1 MADFAVGLNIEY
13 TVRSLPISG
22 VGDDPLGIAQVSGFY
37 GPGTWSAWYSTII
50 AAWIQLLVQPKR
62 KLDPNSWFYILGMNW
77 AALDLFRQVH
87 SLHIA
92 QEQGHS
98 LDLRKRFMGS
108 IAAPYMI
115 VFWGSFHAILQNVA
129 AFFAT
134 VLIITT
140 DKKTKDN
147 ISIEGLRAYFRVLLS
162 RRLVLS
168 MGLILPLTALSVL
181 FFNPPLQ
188 EDFPREEE
196 HYKFFPALYWEG
208 IRGEHVT
215 SVLFSGWGGLA
226 MLPIFLVYTI
236 LILLPIAEGPF
247 RLVIVFLQPS
257 IARMQSLVASICSL
271 LYSSLLLS
279 FMVLWLHKFLL
290 LFRRLLFV
298 LAFCL
303 IGLLILCGFCVGLCV
318 VSFMLIGIVGF
329 FSIPSA
335 ALHYFFYILGGT
347 KVSESCFLMP
357 CAPQSI
363 YDWDQAFSLTAG
375 LILLV
380 FTEIIPGVRKG
391 VRLFKRLREG
401 EEGILEYFL
410 DDLNVAKPEESEI
423 ENLEA
428 GLSGYEG

>member
-1 MADFAVGLNIEY
+1 MADFAIDLTIEY
-13 TVRSLPISG
+13 TVRNLPVSG

-50 AAWIQLLVQPKR
+50 AAWIQLLVHPKKR
-62 KLDPNSWFYILGMNW
+62 LDPNSWFYILGMNW

-87 SLHIA
+87 SLRTA

-98 LDLRKRFMGS
+98 LDFRKRFMGS
-108 IAAPYMI
+108 IAAPYTI
-115 VFWGSFHAILQNVA
+115 VFWGSFHAILQNVV

-140 DKKTKDN
+140 DKKTKHN
-147 ISIEGLRAYFRVLLS
+147 IDIEGLRACFRVLFS

-181 FFNPPLQ
+181 FFDPPLQ

-208 IRGEHVT
+208 IRGEHV
-215 SVLFSGWGGLA
+215 SNVLFSGWGGLA

-247 RLVIVFLQPS
+247 RHVIAFLQPS
-257 IARMQSLVASICSL
+257 IARTQSLVAYICSL
-271 LYSSLLLS
+271 LDSSLLLS
-279 FMVLWLHKFLL
+279 IMVLWLHKFSL
-290 LFRRLLFV
+290 LFKRPLSV

-303 IGLLILCGFCVGLCV
+303 ISLLILCGFCVVG
-318 VSFMLIGIVGF
+318 FMFIGILCF
-329 FSIPSA
+329 FFIPSSV
-335 ALHYFFYILGGT
+335 LYYFFYIIGGT

-380 FTEIIPGVRKG
+380 FTEIVPAVRKV
-391 VRLFKRLREG
+391 VRLFKRLRER
-401 EEGILEYFL
+401 EEGILEYYL
-410 DDLNVAKPEESEI
+410 DDLNVAEPEELEI

-428 GLSGYEG
+428 GLGGDEG